1 MGAGASF
8 FFSFELWKGE
18 GKWLIYFFLNLIFIV
33 EGAMGGG
40 GGGGVNKIFIFY
52 FDLLKGEGVDLFVQN
67 HYGGVGVDRTN

>member
-33 EGAMGGG
+33 EGAMEWGGSI
-40 GGGGVNKIFIFY
+40 IFFFFI
-52 FDLLKGEGVDLFVQN
+52 LIC
-67 HYGGVGVDRTN
+67 